1 MQQEQNCRQ
10 FGKETA
16 AFIAKLVNNQ
26 SGGYEFLEFRDDTVP
41 PGIYVSETYI
51 DLFPSGV
58 EGVEAGN
65 VFEWNPACDTE
76 NDADPKITPLLPVPF
91 SANELAAFLLYGVG
105 DYIQERLGRIGEL
118 DEDQLLRLG
127 GIRDKLPRE
136 ALRTAYAEAKRAQQI
151 VGLPAIEAQ
160 ALADALSEQL
170 DEAECEANHRLGVFA
185 RDISTEEASRRRAMV
200 VESLA
205 DLRKRTQVARSEATA
220 KTAQWRRAMVRQ
232 LLEPAA
238 PTREYESAPSEQP
251 SSSNPVHFATR
262 GTSRRHASSPRRCR
276 RAASGWGSRCSSS
289 IDRDLW

>member
-136 ALRTAYAEAKRAQQI
+136 ALRTAYAEAKRAHCRFQRSPLDDLQRP
-151 VGLPAIEAQ
+151 GYGGPGTGRPANRHV
-160 ALADALSEQL
+160 ALD
-170 DEAECEANHRLGVFA
+170 LG
-185 RDISTEEASRRRAMV
+185 
-200 VESLA
+200 
-205 DLRKRTQVARSEATA
+205 RK
-220 KTAQWRRAMVRQ
+220 
-232 LLEPAA
+232 
-238 PTREYESAPSEQP
+238 
-251 SSSNPVHFATR
+251 
-262 GTSRRHASSPRRCR
+262 
-276 RAASGWGSRCSSS
+276 
-289 IDRDLW
+289 